1 MRHPCIRLVHFPT
14 PSPLLFLQPADASIQ
29 YKCVPAAEMLSR
41 KPKHSQIRWPF
52 PKPQTRVPRN
62 YPTTKEL
69 SWEYAEHHLRHFQQ
83 ICEVVPRAT
92 NTRESCGPTPRIS
105 GPIPLF
111 RVSPDLTRLLQYASG
126 GALLNCFGD
135 LCYASRFAVKDLS
148 TDAALCWSLLFPEC
162 ICV

>member
-1 MRHPCIRLVHFPT
+1 MHPARPLPHTFP
-14 PSPLLFLQPADASIQ
+14 ASL
-29 YKCVPAAEMLSR
+29 PAAGRCIYPIQVLSCSR
-41 KPKHSQIRWPF
+41 NAFTKAKAFTDPMAIPEATNKRSQ
-52 PKPQTRVPRN
+52 K
-62 YPTTKEL
+62 L
-69 SWEYAEHHLRHFQQ
+69 SNNKGTIMGVCRAPSRDFQQ

-92 NTRESCGPTPRIS
+92 NTRESCGPTPQIS